1 MTRLKTFIQNCKDD
15 KDEFLE
21 RLATEQ
27 RTNFKEASESEE
39 DVDKIVLTEAQYIAY
54 QKLQAK
60 AQMEHGIPCDLEE
73 ERVKR
78 QFAQVSLFTEKEEGK
93 VGLSLKDLDCKKKYD
108 GLIAM
113 SNNMWLVEQNIR

>member
-1 MTRLKTFIQNCKDD
+1 
-15 KDEFLE
+15 
-21 RLATEQ
+21 
-27 RTNFKEASESEE
+27 
-39 DVDKIVLTEAQYIAY
+39 
-54 QKLQAK
+54 
-60 AQMEHGIPCDLEE
+60 MEHGIPCDLEE